1 MIHAMNA
8 VRRLFLLAAVLALA
22 PGFLFADFAV
32 GAQASFDVDFFADNY
47 IGRPPLSVSI
57 RSDESPWCLAAS
69 VFPFDKDVSVTAD
82 NWFVNESLSR
92 PLSWYALWGISAGA
106 GFDSFSVGTG
116 ARLGLGL
123 DLLLLENKKLE
134 LYWQLAWN
142 PYFGIEDD
150 DGLELFIR
158 PLVFPFATGARW
170 WIR

>member
-8 VRRLFLLAAVLALA
+8 LRRLFLLAAVLAIV

-32 GAQASFDVDFFADNY
+32 GAQASFDADFFSGQDIDKA
-47 IGRPPLSVSI
+47 RLSISG

-69 VFPFDKDVSVTAD
+69 AFVFNKEIVITAD
-82 NWFVNESLSR
+82 NWFVNESLSQ

-106 GFDSFSVGTG
+106 GFDSFSIGTG

-123 DLLLLENKKLE
+123 DLLLLDKKQLE

-150 DGLELFIR
+150 GGLDFFAR